1 MTQEYISRK
10 IIISE
15 MISDHLAGEV
25 VAQILAINDYDEQ
38 MSDALKAYT
47 PEPIEIFINS
57 GGGSATAGNAIIT
70 AMEMSDTPIITYG
83 LGMVASM
90 ALAIFISGDV
100 RIASRLARFMY
111 HSVSYGAD
119 GNIKDHED
127 SMKEANVLQKMYN
140 ELFLDRTKLTQEL
153 MDKIRK
159 EKKDFFFS
167 GERAVKI
174 GVADEVMSK
183 PERKFE
189 LVSDEEL
196 EQIEKEVE

>member
-1 MTQEYISRK
+1 MTHDLSRK

-38 MSDALKAYT
+38 MSVMNTYK

-83 LGMVASM
+83 VGMVASM

-127 SMKEANVLQKMYN
+127 SMKEANILQEMYN
-140 ELFLDRTKLTQEL
+140 GLFLDRTKLTQDV

-167 GERAVKI
+167 GARAVKL
-174 GVADEVMSK
+174 GVADEMMPK
-183 PERKFE
+183 PDKKFSILSE
-189 LVSDEEL
+189 EEL